1 MPYSCSLHLQLLGN
15 RIGLLVKA
23 RVGFGSQ
30 PEGPGFE
37 SPSMPFLV
45 EIFNDFEKRSIF
57 IWES

>member
-1 MPYSCSLHLQLLGN
+1 MPRHADYNGQGKGN
-15 RIGLLVKA
+15 HIGLLVKA

-57 IWES
+57 IWET